1 MKGDTYRHMVD
12 ILCVNWVGTALCT
25 IAILVGVFEW
35 KSVLCDECSVWFL
48 CPCILR
54 VFIMSRP

>member
-1 MKGDTYRHMVD
+1 MVD

-35 KSVLCDECSVWFL
+35 KSVLCDECSMWFL